1 MIKRLTK
8 ATSLLVAA
16 AAVISIIPASAA
28 TATTSL
34 ETKEGTIEKAI
45 AFDGGKYL
53 FEGYR
58 SDDDQSGLYYYGGD
72 KDKLIEDINVDSM
85 DKYGDKYASVKD
97 GNDEYLVDLSSG
109 KEVDDTVSDNT
120 DYVKTRL
127 KTTLS
132 KTDRYSSINSF
143 GNNDL
148 TQISSNQF
156 GETWYTYEA
165 TTSGSAKL
173 HGYVNNSGKYI
184 DTDVTANIYVNNGTK
199 TVKVEKFGESDSGNN
214 IIVNIDQS
222 KTQEIGQDKDY
233 IYRLITVNITGTG
246 NGASATYIQKISKAQ
261 GDKEGKAY
269 IPKDVTSY
277 EVTSLYKSEDADDAD
292 SAIINATDTSFRV
305 VNGVIYAIKNDGEK
319 VTVNTIKLKK
329 DKVTL
334 DNPIIIDNKGTKFDV
349 YLAEKSS
356 KDDQDIASSAA
367 VSVDVEGNVWA
378 LNNGKIYK
386 FDGSDFQ
393 VVYTVDRSFDTLEVY
408 NSDNLIAWKDGDD
421 GYATVS
427 KATTTPVDPTPVTNK
442 GWVNTASGWTFYNT
456 DGTQVKGKWV
466 QDGSTWYYLKADG
479 TMATGWIQDGSTW
492 YYLQSWG
499 GMQTGWLN
507 ANGTWYYLNGSGAM
521 ATGWLND
528 NGTWYYLN
536 GSGAM
541 LSNTI
546 VDGYKLGASGA
557 WIR

>member
-1 MIKRLTK
+1 MIKRMTK

-16 AAVISIIPASAA
+16 AAIISIVPASAA
-28 TATTSL
+28 TATTNL

-53 FEGYR
+53 YEGYR
-58 SDDDQSGLYYYGGD
+58 TDDDQSGLYYNDGD
-72 KDKLIEDINVDSM
+72 KDKLIEDINVSSM

-97 GNDEYLVDLSSG
+97 GNDEYLIDLSTG

-132 KTDRYSSINSF
+132 KTDRYSTISAF
-143 GNNDL
+143 GNNDI
-148 TQISSNQF
+148 QEIKSNEF

-199 TVKVEKFGESDSGNN
+199 TIKVEKFDEADSGNN
-214 IIVNIDQS
+214 IVVSIDRTAGV
-222 KTQEIGQDKDY
+222 KEIGQDKDY
-233 IYRLITVNITGTG
+233 IYRLVTVNITGAVEKTG
-246 NGASATYIQKISKAQ
+246 ATYIQKISKAQ
-261 GDKEGKAY
+261 GEQEGKAY
-269 IPKDVTSY
+269 LPKDVTSY
-277 EVTSLYKSEDADDAD
+277 EVTSAYKSEDADNAD
-292 SAIINATDTSFRV
+292 GAIKAADTSFRV
-305 VNGVIYAIKNDGEK
+305 VNGVVYAIKNDGEK
-319 VTVNTIKLKK
+319 VTVNTVKLKK
-329 DKVTL
+329 DKATL
-334 DNPIIIDNKGTKFDV
+334 DTAIVAANKDTKFDV
-349 YLAEKSS
+349 YLAEKDI
-356 KDDQDIASSAA
+356 KEDQDIASKEA
-367 VSVDVEGNVWA
+367 VSVDADGNIWA

-408 NSDNLIAWKDGDD
+408 NANNLIAWKDGED

-456 DGTQVKGKWV
+456 DGTQVKGQWV
-466 QDGSTWYYLKADG
+466 QDGGVWYYIKADG
-479 TMATGWIQDGSTW
+479 VMATGWTKDGSTW
-492 YYLQSWG
+492 YYLQSSG
-499 GMQTGWLN
+499 AMKTGWLN
-507 ANGTWYYLNGSGAM
+507 DNGTWYYLNGSGAM

-541 LSNTI
+541 LANTT

-557 WIR
+557 WVK

>member
-199 TVKVEKFGESDSGNN
+199 TVKVEKFDEADSGNN
-214 IIVNIDQS
+214 IVVSIDRTAGV
-222 KTQEIGQDKDY
+222 KEIGQDKDY
-233 IYRLITVNITGTG
+233 IYRLITVNITGAVNNTG
-246 NGASATYIQKISKAQ
+246 ATYIQKISKTQ

-277 EVTSLYKSEDADDAD
+277 EVTSLYKSEDADDANT
-292 SAIINATDTSFRV
+292 AIKAADTSFRV
-305 VNGVIYAIKNDGEK
+305 VNGAIYAIKNDGEK

-329 DKVTL
+329 DKATL
-334 DNPIIIDNKGTKFDV
+334 DTAIVAANKDTKFDV
-349 YLAEKSS
+349 YLAEKSA

-367 VSVDVEGNVWA
+367 VSEDVNGNVWA

-521 ATGWLND
+521 
-528 NGTWYYLN
+528 
-536 GSGAM
+536 

>member
-8 ATSLLVAA
+8 ATSLLVA

-97 GNDEYLVDLSSG
+97 GNDEYLVDLSTG

-132 KTDRYSSINSF
+132 KTDRYSSINAF

-233 IYRLITVNITGTG
+233 IYRLIIVNITGTG

-292 SAIINATDTSFRV
+292 SAIINAADTSFRV